1 MQYIAPNGISVSEE
15 DVITD
20 VSFVWTQWKRQK
32 IIDYLARQTEQMNPE
47 SGNLNLEKDGSNKST

>member
-47 SGNLNLEKDGSNKST
+47 SGNLNLDKDGSNKSS